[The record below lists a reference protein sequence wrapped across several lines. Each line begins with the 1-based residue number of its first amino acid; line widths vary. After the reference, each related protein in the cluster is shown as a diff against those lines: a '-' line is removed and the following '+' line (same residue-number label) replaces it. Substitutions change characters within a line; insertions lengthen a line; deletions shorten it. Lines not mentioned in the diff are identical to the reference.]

1 MKQELSDGRPG
12 VQIDLD
18 LQGLDDS
25 LPTADIA
32 EARPGMPSVHLCFF
46 PLGRKLS
53 WLGHAPN
60 VSEGAS
66 PSRDAAT
73 RP

>member
-1 MKQELSDGRPG
+1 MKKELSDGRPG

-32 EARPGMPSVHLCFF
+32 EAGPGLPSVHLCLF
-46 PLGRKLS
+46 PLG
-53 WLGHAPN
+53 
-60 VSEGAS
+60 
-66 PSRDAAT
+66 
-73 RP
+73 